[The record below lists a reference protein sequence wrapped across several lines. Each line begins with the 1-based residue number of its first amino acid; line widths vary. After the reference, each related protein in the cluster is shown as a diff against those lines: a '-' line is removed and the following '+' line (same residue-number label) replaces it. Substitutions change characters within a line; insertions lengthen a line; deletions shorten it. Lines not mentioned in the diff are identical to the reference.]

1 MPDKLFIELSDEQQE
16 LISGG
21 LYFDCFENVDSSY
34 SLKGLKLGG
43 IAMSGPNGSYSAS
56 TFDAVDIN
64 STINKLLKMNS
75 STPT

>member
-21 LYFDCFENVDSSY
+21 LYFDFLENVDSSY

-56 TFDAVDIN
+56 TFNAIDIN
-64 STINKLLKMNS
+64 STINKLLKINS
-75 STPT
+75 SMPT

>member
-1 MPDKLFIELSDEQQE
+1 MPDKLLIELSDEQQE

-21 LYFDCFENVDSSY
+21 LYFDFLENIDSSY

-56 TFDAVDIN
+56 TFDAMDIN
-64 STINKLLKMNS
+64 STISKFLKINN
-75 STPT
+75 STPN